1 MTISP
6 KLLTPEN
13 HVTVMLDMQ
22 GQMAFAIK
30 NFNICE
36 LQNNI
41 GIVAGATKIFEVPT
55 IVTTIAEET
64 FSGPVLRELEESYP
78 KSAITYYERTTMNC
92 WEDDAVYQAI
102 ISPGKKKVV
111 FAGFW
116 TSVCIIDPALCAIE
130 EGYEVYAITDACG
143 DVSIE
148 AHERALQRLLQGGVQ
163 LITSVQYLLE
173 LQRDWS
179 RTKTYTD
186 VTDLIKRYGGTYGIG
201 IDYAHKM
208 LSH

>member
-6 KLLTPEN
+6 RLLTPEN
-13 HVTVMLDMQ
+13 HVVVLLDMQ

-30 NFNICE
+30 NLNIHE

-41 GIVAGATKIFEVPT
+41 GIVAGATKIFQVPT

-64 FSGPVLRELEESYP
+64 FSGPVLRELEEVYP
-78 KSAITYYERTTMNC
+78 KSAITYFERTSMNC
-92 WEDDAVYQAI
+92 WEDELVYQAI
-102 ISPGKKKVV
+102 VSTGKKKIVL
-111 FAGFW
+111 AGFW

-148 AHERALQRLLQGGVQ
+148 AHERALQRLLQAGVQ
-163 LITSVQYLLE
+163 LMTSIQYLLE

-179 RTKTYTD
+179 RQKTYTD
-186 VTDLIKRYGGTYGIG
+186 VTDLIKRLGGAYGIG